1 MKKSER
7 RPSRT
12 TARLAET
19 MPARVLAAVV
29 RDEQVTVSRL
39 REGLEQGTIV
49 IPLNRRRHCRAVG
62 IGKGMR
68 TKVNAN
74 LGTSP
79 DRASLKLELAKLKAA
94 CAAGADTVMDLS
106 TGGDIPAI
114 RRAIVAESPVAVGTV
129 PLYEASYWARR
140 LGKSFVELTPGELLA
155 VIEEH
160 CRDGVDFITVHCGIR
175 RSVLPLLKRKP
186 RLTGVV
192 SRGGSMILE
201 WMSRNRAENPLYQYY
216 DELLAIAR
224 AHRVCL
230 SLGDG
235 LRPGSIADATDE
247 AQVSELVVIGE
258 LVERARAAGV
268 MAMVEG
274 PGHVPLNQIQANVA
288 LEKVVCHDAPFYV
301 LGPLV
306 TDIGCGHDHITS
318 AIGGALASYHGADFL
333 CYVTPSEH
341 LGLPDV
347 EDVRAGVIAARL
359 AAHAGDVAR
368 GDPRALARDHALSAA
383 RARLDWP
390 RMLKLSLDPQ
400 RAGKVFRARASATS
414 DVCTMCGE
422 FCAMKKFREVVKTG
436 NRSAKTEN

>member
-1 MKKSER
+1 MSQ
-7 RPSRT
+7 
-12 TARLAET
+12 LAGLI
-19 MPARVLAAVV
+19 PDNVLKVV
-29 RDEQVTVSRL
+29 ARDEQVPVAVL
-39 REGLEQGTIV
+39 KKGLADGSIV
-49 IPLNRRRHCRAVG
+49 IPLNRNRRCKPKG
-62 IGKGMR
+62 IGKGML

-74 LGTSP
+74 IGTSP
-79 DRASLKLELAKLKAA
+79 DRSNLKLELAKLKTATE
-94 CAAGADTVMDLS
+94 AGADTVMDLS

-114 RRAIVAESPVAVGTV
+114 RKAILAHATIPVGTV

-140 LGKSFVELTPGELLA
+140 HGKSFTELTPGELLK

-160 CRDGVDFITVHCGIR
+160 CREGVDFITVHCGIR
-175 RSVLPLLKRKP
+175 YPALKLLRRKT

-201 WMSRNRAENPLYQYY
+201 WMTRNRKENPLYEYY
-216 DELLAIAR
+216 DDLLAIAR
-224 AHRVCL
+224 EYRVCL

-258 LVERARAAGV
+258 LVQRARAAGV

-274 PGHVPLNQIQANVA
+274 PGHVPLNQIQANVT
-288 LEKVVCHDAPFYV
+288 LEKVVCHGAPFYV

-306 TDIGCGHDHITS
+306 TDIGCGYDHITS

-341 LGLPDV
+341 LGLPDK
-347 EDVRAGVIAARL
+347 EDVRNGVIAARL

-368 GDPRALARDHALSAA
+368 GDPRALARDRALSES
-383 RARLDWP
+383 RSCLDWP
-390 RMLKLSLDPQ
+390 GMLNLCLDPE
-400 RAGKVFRARASATS
+400 RARKVYRAHKSGTA

-422 FCAMKKFREVVKTG
+422 FCAMKKFRESVMK
-436 NRSAKTEN
+436 RKKK

>member
-1 MKKSER
+1 MS
-7 RPSRT
+7 
-12 TARLAET
+12 RLAGLISE
-19 MPARVLAAVV
+19 RVLARVA
-29 RDEQVTVSRL
+29 REESVSPAML
-39 REGLEQGTIV
+39 RQGLAQGTIV
-49 IPLNRRRHCRAVG
+49 IPMNRGHRCRPKG
-62 IGKGMR
+62 IGKGLS

-74 LGTSP
+74 IGTSP

-94 CAAGADTVMDLS
+94 CDAGADTVMDLS
-106 TGGDIPAI
+106 TGGNIPAI
-114 RRAIVAESPVAVGTV
+114 RKAIIAESPVPVGTV

-140 LGKSFVELTPGELLA
+140 RGKSFVELTPGELLA

-175 RSVLPLLKRKP
+175 QPALRRLKRKP

-201 WMSRNRAENPLYQYY
+201 WMNRNGKENPLYQYY
-216 DELLAIAR
+216 DELLAIVR
-224 AHRVCL
+224 EYRVCL

-274 PGHVPLNQIQANVA
+274 PGHVPLNQIQANVT
-288 LEKVVCHDAPFYV
+288 LEKVICHDAPFYV

-318 AIGGALASYHGADFL
+318 AIGGALASYYGADFL

-347 EDVRAGVIAARL
+347 ADVRAGVIASRL

-368 GDPRALARDHALSAA
+368 GDARAIARDRALSQA
-383 RARLDWP
+383 RARLDWR
-390 RMLKLSLDPQ
+390 RMLALSLDPQ
-400 RAGKVFRARASATS
+400 RARKVFRARASATS

-422 FCAMKKFREVVKTG
+422 FCAMKKFREVVKPG
-436 NRSAKTEN
+436 SSKSGRRSATARNQKEE